1 MDGFAIPK
9 RFLSR
14 VFRYYTF
21 EGNVMINQPPK
32 IVIIGGGAG
41 GLELATQLGHKLG
54 KKRQA
59 EILLIDK
66 NRSHIWKPLLHEVA
80 TGSIDADLDGV
91 VYSAHAAKHHYNF
104 QLGSFCHLDQSNK
117 TITLSELKDELGHR
131 ILPERQVSYDYLVLA
146 IGSVSNDFNTP
157 GVNKHCF
164 YLDSNQQAER
174 FQHAL
179 LDNFTRLHQD
189 DDQQHSLTIA
199 IVGGGATGVELSAEL
214 YHVSDMLKMYGLNKM
229 TAKRLHI
236 DLIEAGPRI
245 LPALPERI
253 ANSAKRELVK
263 LGVTVREGTQVKEAT
278 ENSFIT
284 KHDEHIN
291 ADIMVW
297 AAGVKA
303 PDFIKDIGIFEL
315 TRNNQI
321 KVNQYLQSSVNND
334 IFVIGDCCAF
344 TQEDGSQ
351 VPPRAQSAHQ
361 MAQCVEKNLIATLK
375 DQPLSTFTYSD
386 HGSLVN
392 LSRYSTVGSLMG
404 NLTSNSFFIEG
415 KIARFMYISLYRM
428 HQRAIHG
435 SAKTFALWISEKVLR
450 VVRPKMKLH

>member
-1 MDGFAIPK
+1 
-9 RFLSR
+9 
-14 VFRYYTF
+14 
-21 EGNVMINQPPK
+21 MITTHPK

-54 KKRQA
+54 KKKQA
-59 EILLIDK
+59 DILLIDK
-66 NRSHIWKPLLHEVA
+66 NRTHIWKPLLHEVA

-104 QLGSFCHLDQSNK
+104 QFGTFSGLNNNDK
-117 TITLSELKDELGHR
+117 TITLNALNDELGHQ
-131 ILPERQVSYDYLVLA
+131 ILPERQVHYDYLVIA

-157 GVNKHCF
+157 GIKDHCF

-189 DDQQHSLTIA
+189 DDPQHALDIA

-214 YHVSDMLKMYGLNKM
+214 YHVSELLKVYGLTNM
-229 TAKRLHI
+229 SAKRLHI
-236 DLIEAGPRI
+236 HLIEAGPRI

-253 ANSAKRELVK
+253 ASAAKRELLK
-263 LGVTVREGTQVKEAT
+263 LGVTVRENTQVKEAVKT
-278 ENSFIT
+278 GFIT
-284 KHDEHIN
+284 KDEEQIN

-303 PDFIKDIGIFEL
+303 PDFVKELGIFEL

-321 KVNQYLQSSVNND
+321 MVNDYLQSSCDERIYVL
-334 IFVIGDCCAF
+334 GDCCAF
-344 TQEDGSQ
+344 TQEDGKL

-361 MAQCVEKNLIATLK
+361 MAQCVEKNLIATLRQ
-375 DQPLSTFTYSD
+375 QPLNGFKYSD

>member
-1 MDGFAIPK
+1 MNMQ
-9 RFLSR
+9 L
-14 VFRYYTF
+14 
-21 EGNVMINQPPK
+21 PK
-32 IVIIGGGAG
+32 IVIVGGGAG

-54 KKRQA
+54 KKHQA

-91 VYSAHAAKHHYNF
+91 VYSAHAAKHYYQF
-104 QLGSFCHLDQSNK
+104 QLGSFSHLDSTNK
-117 TITLSELKDELGHR
+117 TITLSELKDELGHC
-131 ILPERQVSYDYLVLA
+131 ILPTRQVSYDYLVLA
-146 IGSVSNDFNTP
+146 IGSISNDFNTP
-157 GVNKHCF
+157 GVKEHCF
-164 YLDSNQQAER
+164 FLDSNQQAER

-189 DDQQHSLTIA
+189 DDPKHSLTIG

-229 TAKRLHI
+229 TAKRLRI

-263 LGVTVREGTQVKEAT
+263 LGVTVRESTQVKQAT
-278 ENSFIT
+278 ESSFIT
-284 KHDEHIN
+284 SDGN
-291 ADIMVW
+291 QLTADIKVW

-303 PDFIKDIGIFEL
+303 PDFIRDIEVFEL

-321 KVNQYLQSSVNND
+321 KVNQYLQSSVD
-334 IFVIGDCCAF
+334 EHIYVIGDCCAF
-344 TQEDGSQ
+344 TQEDGTQ

-361 MAQCVEKNLIATLK
+361 MAQCVEQNLIATLK
-375 DQPLSTFTYSD
+375 NQPLSGFTYND

-435 SAKTFALWISEKVLR
+435 LAKTFALWISEKVLR